1 MSSLPNISI
10 HKQLGYSMGQQGEGV
25 NIRNPSTAL
34 FGISSIDRYNRPSDD
49 QNELIASESNPISIK
64 SLLSPYDFTLTNNN
78 NLLSGFFTRLAVSEA
93 QFRWTIPTLT
103 TRNNK
108 IYIYVDPNN
117 NGTITNVAA
126 VTGGAVT
133 FTFASTTGFVAG
145 QDISVYN
152 LPVQSVGDFNG
163 LYRIAS
169 VTATTLVCNNPNALT
184 TLTTTAAAGKA
195 VIRALVTLPEGW
207 YDIYNRDITSTS
219 RAGNM
224 SYQFAVAVVGSVSGT
239 YTMST
244 GTLLTSFNCTYTLT
258 WESSSGTITDP
269 SPQTQP
275 FNSFYAN
282 NLASTGVSKFFF
294 ARYTDPLRPNAVS
307 LFEMMAWSTNQ
318 ALVSSQYSTPNVSF
332 LSTPFVDIGCTQL
345 TQNQSLKDADS
356 GLTRNI
362 LFRLFLTPDAFTGNV
377 ANLGSAP
384 ILVHR
389 VFPFPKQIKWNAD
402 QPIGNLAIQV
412 YDSQGYVLTTGNGV
426 TGTLTSPPTQY
437 DCDMGDWSMT
447 LLVSEV

>member
-34 FGISSIDRYNRPSDD
+34 FSISSIDRYNRPSDD
-49 QNELIASESNPISIK
+49 QNELVASESNPISVK
-64 SLLSPYDFTLTNNN
+64 TLLSPYDFTLTNNN

-103 TRNNK
+103 SRNNK

-126 VTGGAVT
+126 VTSGAVT

-145 QDISVYN
+145 QDIQVYG

-169 VTATTLVCNNPNALT
+169 VTGTTLVCNNPNSLT
-184 TLTTTAAAGKA
+184 TLTTTAASGKA
-195 VIRALVTLPEGW
+195 VIRALVTMQGGW

-219 RAGNM
+219 AQGNM
-224 SYQFAVAVVGSVSGT
+224 SFQFLTAVRAAVSGT
-239 YTMST
+239 YTLST
-244 GTLLTSFNCTYTLT
+244 GTLVAAFACTYTVT
-258 WESSSGTITDP
+258 WESSSGTVTDP

-275 FNSFYAN
+275 FNCFFCGN
-282 NLASTGVSKFFF
+282 TASTGASKFFF
-294 ARYTDPLRPNAVS
+294 ARYTDPVRPNAVS
-307 LFEMMAWSTNQ
+307 LFEMMAWSNNQ
-318 ALVSSQYSTPNVSF
+318 DLVSSQYSSPNVSF

-345 TQNQSLKDADS
+345 TQNQSLKDADT

-412 YDSQGYVLTTGNGV
+412 YDSQGYVLTTGNGIS
-426 TGTLTSPPTQY
+426 GTLTSPPSIY
-437 DCDMGDWSMT
+437 DCDMGDWTFTM
-447 LLVSEV
+447 LVSEV